1 MFQACT
7 IYLEMYAG
15 LKPSVLRSWIRLKKW
30 KLKGTKELYSSKYVS
45 VFDDRVLLP
54 NGREIT
60 YSRVVLKDFVSILPI
75 IEDRIVMIE
84 IFRYPASILSL
95 EIPSGFVDNGENPRD
110 CAIRELEEET
120 GYRAGNLSSMGWFY
134 PGTRSVR
141 KAYLF
146 LAQSLTQGILKPDIT
161 EQIQVKLISVNEA
174 KRQLENN
181 RITHAPTIIA
191 LQKFL
196 YSMDANT
203 Y

>member
-1 MFQACT
+1 M
-7 IYLEMYAG
+7 
-15 LKPSVLRSWIRLKKW
+15 KKW
-30 KLKGTKELYSSKYVS
+30 KLKGTKESYHSEYVS
-45 VFDDRVLLP
+45 VFDDRVLLS

-60 YSRVVLKDFVSILPI
+60 YARVVLKDFVSILPI
-75 IEDRIVMIE
+75 IKDKIVMIE

-95 EIPSGFVDNGENPRD
+95 EIPSGFIDNGENPHD

-120 GYRAGNLSSMGWFY
+120 GYRAGNLSRMGWFY

-146 LAQSLTQGILKPDIT
+146 LAQSLTKGMLKPDIT

-174 KRQLENN
+174 RRQLENN

-196 YSMDANT
+196 
-203 Y
+203 